1 MAKKKKDPLAA
12 AARQVVKD
20 TTNKAVK
27 QTAKPN
33 VKKQQPKQ
41 SSRQNA
47 RQSAKDVSNI
57 ARNTMRN
64 AGESTKKATVSTAK
78 ALPKKKAKP
87 FKASDISG
95 NTGRGVTKQA
105 RKQTRSAYTGASQRK
120 AQAKQKEKDIKA
132 GKYNVP
138 NRLSQ
143 ADEMMLSQEGKN
155 QVNYYKD
162 QWEKAKA
169 RGDKAGM
176 QKAHEE
182 AEKVRLTNPA
192 TVKTTTY
199 EGPTQSQVT
208 MAALQQYAQAMQAG
222 DEEGMRQAKNLA
234 AYAMLNLPKDKRDQS
249 YMTGA
254 YSGGTWGDRYLEA
267 SESDI
272 LKNQGKNILKSE
284 GAAFASAVPEAA
296 GGYIETVMNAPDM
309 NGGSSQLVVKD
320 ENVDKRKASQF
331 DLRGQSRYT
340 EEDARAKAD
349 HYQAQAEYLKQ
360 IAYATTPLPGVVGKF
375 AVDATAAA
383 GGMGIDLAANTII
396 PGSGLISMGA
406 RTWGSSVQQAKDYQK
421 VNGTDKDPYADA
433 KAYLYGTAIAGTEV
447 LSEKMFGGPWSKIYG
462 RGFAD
467 AAVKGATKPTIGKT
481 ILKGMLEEG
490 SEELAADLVQWK
502 MPAIYGGDV
511 ETLPEMLKGAAYDFT
526 LGAALGGLGGAVTAP
541 GQVRQQKLDNL
552 KKRAKATGL
561 SDEDVDRVFK
571 GMTVGELELLTD
583 ATDGTLSDW
592 IAGKQSGEGGNNA
605 LDHAAKESYGT
616 GLSEKPVQLRLKAKQ
631 DRLDAIGMRMKKLGL
646 ENSDITPVTTGF
658 AKKKYD
664 NELIRVTEMDDSEF
678 MDWLS
683 TQGINSSQIENQ
695 SLTGASGEQSSEQTF
710 EAEAPREEISRGK
723 AWNALR
729 SRLRESGVRDAQMLR
744 TIRDRMSAEE
754 MEEAANLRKNDFLE
768 WRDRVTSPDYQ
779 PAPREEAPEPT
790 ENITA
795 EELNAE
801 EEDELSTIS
810 SAQINKL
817 GDKLREF
824 GVDSRA
830 VARAISNDSVL
841 EDLVNMDADE
851 LRTWAEEQKAPAK
864 PSNEEVSEMLREQEE
879 MLAERRERE
888 PKANAEPLTGDAAL
902 VNAMADYLGDA
913 GRSTMISHYD
923 PKNIKDA
930 SRYVLETRLAYNAGF
945 TGNQISRT
953 MNRVI
958 SPETANRMY
967 EAGVMDKQAVH
978 EQRRR
983 KQARAKFYNSNEAGL
998 GRDANGHYL
1007 DEYVENLARQSKEN
1021 AMILDEIDRTSKA
1034 FGAKVLFPD
1043 AIAVRNKEG
1052 KATETAGGGYTQANI
1067 MLDKDLGKALEYT
1080 YGHELTHRMAEI
1092 DPKAYELFKKYV
1104 MSRPDSEKMY
1114 TELQYEYN
1122 RREIEADH
1130 DLLVEETCAE
1140 FSGAM
1145 ISQADMLR
1153 DFARMADQNVV
1164 QRFFQALR
1172 DMARKLTG
1180 REKAYVE
1187 RAVKVL
1193 DDAYRERYG
1202 VSMSRE
1208 MKEKTTADVKAVGE
1222 MYESS
1227 MKQARKMSKNAPAS
1241 SVIEGDV
1248 FLDNENNIQYS
1259 VRAATHDIEEGEMLE
1274 DLVNAG
1280 IMTRKEAER
1289 VIQDVKDVIE
1299 YMLPFADIVDWGEEY
1314 TMESRPFSPI
1324 KPNSDPLYVLS
1335 IDFSTNCRKRLVAG
1349 AVIER
1354 LQVEAQRALS
1364 AEDQIKIRD
1373 LLAKYR
1379 EMETGFQ
1386 IACAFC
1392 YVESAR
1398 LKTPEYVNEF
1408 LDNKEAVFRNYF
1420 AQKSKSFKAGYDKM
1434 VGDYKESK
1442 GKSRT
1447 SPDKELPQK
1456 QRDELTEM
1464 KKAYRQNYKL
1474 TPHEQQL
1481 LNKAINMPAEAFLT
1495 EKGLTNLVV
1504 KEPEIYDVFINKV
1517 RSASHAK
1524 PLESYVPMYYGDIAK
1539 NVSRGMISKFNDE
1552 NGFRTQSWSDWQVQN
1567 MLDEMVAVIELSI
1580 LGGKMLKYTKFP
1592 EVARIFGGTGIMFNM
1607 SGVVMATKPIYDE
1620 DGEYSI
1626 ENFDVDEGVNILEA
1640 LEVRDMYPDTV
1651 GIQCIGNTI
1660 EQTKA
1665 LLRTDWVDYVIPY
1678 HKSGMSEERRKAIGI
1693 DGWHDHEDTQQAKPI
1708 DAKAKPGPKDDA
1720 KNWHKE
1726 PKFSEI
1732 MAWNGKDGLDCMRKT
1747 QKKYLKMCKERGLTP
1762 AFPEYVDEPNYW
1774 KLLIE
1779 RKMINHK
1786 TGKIIRQQPVRP
1798 IFNKKEA
1805 FKAIDREVREY
1816 DPTRVE
1822 RAYRYVKDHLDE
1834 VGVDVTPKMKEQAA
1848 VQGNTLL
1855 ANFVNEPP
1863 VLYSI
1868 KRTKRQEKRD
1878 NGEKLTESQFYGL
1891 YSAHII
1897 AGGRQA
1903 DDPVTE
1909 RTVEG
1914 IKTDG
1919 FKGDGGPF
1927 GANVLPAS
1935 SSSTVRG
1942 YTVEELKAQ
1951 GKGES
1956 TIKDLKENPG
1966 AYGATWIGDRLYYN
1980 LNDTM
1985 RRYGARKGQA
1995 VLLVP
2000 ESDVDKNDK
2009 IRTGFKP
2016 FDYEIVTV
2024 ERDFQPYYELY
2035 SKAYDKYQE
2044 QNVKYSLR
2052 GSREFNDTVVLE
2064 ESTVDKY
2071 LQDYAAPSSPNYAQA
2086 YIVHMSPRQ
2095 FLDLT
2100 TSITGRAAVER
2111 EATDLDLDQLANA
2124 TRFQPFQLR
2133 INHET
2138 GEVYGHEGRHR
2149 MEALRRNNVYAV
2161 PVLLFDSSNKS
2172 SKEFMDSLTLTG
2184 QDFGSTRSLAMTTVH
2199 GVLPLSYANRDEII
2213 KRFATQPTDERI
2225 AENYGKET
2233 VRYSLR
2239 ARDSEYLQAVRDGDM
2254 ETAQRLVDEAAK
2266 EAGYTIKAYH
2276 GTANGGKFT
2285 IFDPKKLNNS
2295 KMSSHIGQGFYFTNS
2310 REGAKEYTKNMDAYG
2325 KVTKGSNP
2333 YLFEGYIRLQ
2343 NPIKITNN
2351 SHVLTLKQIRNIV
2364 SDGNKK
2370 WFFES
2375 GMAHVLQNKDIG
2387 GESYTKDDIK
2397 AMDTEKRIDLYSRY
2411 LYRFGDMAAL
2421 SNMVDA
2427 YTFDSQDALLLSIQY
2442 HTGYDGIHWEQKE
2455 GLDQFVVFDSSQ
2467 FKDSSPVTYDDEGNI
2482 IPLSKRFN
2490 PDNPDIRW
2498 ALRGGR
2504 TVEELAA
2511 AYGIIPPGEK
2521 RAREVRV
2528 PQQTEDDNRVSRA
2541 IRTIMEAQTTPEQ
2554 LLPRIEEMIAN
2565 GEFSY
2570 SPITNKESV
2579 AKARATINELGYDEA
2594 WRKWSND
2601 IDDRKASSDV
2611 VTLGWILY
2619 DDALKD
2625 GNTDKALE
2633 ICAKMARFGSQ
2644 LGQAVQALSI
2654 LKRLPTEL
2662 QMRMIPQPRPKHVQD
2677 KIDEYEEEEDDDEFD
2692 PLAPDEY
2699 DEDTGLPKPKK
2710 PRKPREKKKPTQ
2722 EEVDQMEEDTAK
2734 YQIEHS
2740 KITLKDKWD
2749 AWRYLAMLANF
2760 RTHIRNIV
2768 GNLGFAPIIIT
2779 KNLTATVSEIALYNT
2794 FGKSRGM
2801 QRTKGFYGL
2810 SQFHYAWNDF
2820 TEMRPI
2826 IMGEAKW
2833 EGQESKPDKIVFRGI
2848 LAPIEKLRNFNG
2860 SVLDKEDALFS
2871 RPQYAN
2877 ALAQFMAA
2885 NGITVE
2891 MMETGV
2897 GRIEKGPHKDEEFN
2911 GGIMQEARAYAVK
2924 EAQKATYRDL
2934 NNISKLFMQL
2944 GKVKDPKNRAER
2956 FTNILVEGIFPF
2968 RKTPA
2973 NILCRSVEYSPA
2985 GFVNGI
2991 WKLTWGVWNTCR
3003 IQEKVSRGEKLKDWE
3018 MEFKPVT
3025 VAEALD
3031 RLCSGLSGTGIF
3043 ILGMYLAKMG
3053 LLVAKSDD
3061 GDDNQYYFDKL
3072 LGHQQWALEIFDYSV
3087 TIDWLAPE
3095 VVPLFMGAQYF
3106 TSMSSGNPIRN
3117 VSNMLDSATMIL
3129 DPVMELS
3136 CLSGIQETLNNTAKF
3151 AEGDLNTMTSL
3162 IASMGLSYL
3171 TQGVPTLFGQLER
3184 VSQADRMQTF
3194 ATENPDAMFSEDWQY
3209 QIGKI
3214 SAKIPGRD
3222 YQQVP
3227 YIDSWGNTE
3236 TETSMF
3242 KRIVAN
3248 MFNPAYIKKID
3259 TREVNKELQRLYDVT
3274 GDGYVFPKPVWK
3286 SYNFK
3291 DENGVAQTYY
3301 LTEEEWVA
3309 TSRAKGRE
3317 SFDLVQKFMN
3327 SKAYKEMSDPDRADM
3342 ISDLYSYAD
3351 YKASKAYIH
3360 NYRKELSSATKWIE
3374 KYETFSNAIGG
3385 YDVLDY
3391 KLLDRKVHDVTGV
3404 KLNAS
3409 DSSKPYTTA
3418 CAKLIAVYDSG
3429 AKIPSD
3435 PAKRDAMMEALD
3447 ISPKVR
3453 SWTRDA
3459 AKEFN
3464 DKEWRKL
3471 GVEPPA

>member
-1 MAKKKKDPLAA
+1 MAKPKTNTDNKKNKKLQQAVGTAVQKAGATAA
-12 AARQVVKD
+12 
-20 TTNKAVK
+20 NKVSQQTQKK
-27 QTAKPN
+27 QT
-33 VKKQQPKQ
+33 VKKQSPKQ
-41 SSRQNA
+41 SPKQNA
-47 RQSAKDVSNI
+47 KVVAGV
-57 ARNTMRN
+57 ARNAVRN
-64 AGESTKKATVSTAK
+64 AGTSTKKATTETVKT
-78 ALPKKKAKP
+78 LPKKQAKP
-87 FKASDISG
+87 FKASDLSG

-105 RKQTRSAYTGASQRK
+105 RKQTKSTYTSAIQRK
-120 AQAKQKEKDIKA
+120 AEAKQKEKDIKA

-138 NRLSQ
+138 NRLGQ

-155 QVNYYKD
+155 AVNYYKD

-182 AEKVRLTNPA
+182 AEKIRLTNPA

-222 DEEGMRQAKNLA
+222 DEEGMRNAKNLA
-234 AYAMLNLPKDKRDQS
+234 AYAMLNVPKDNREQR

-254 YSGGTWGDRYLEA
+254 YSGGTWGDRALEA

-272 LKNQGKNILKSE
+272 LKNQKKNLLKSE
-284 GAAFASAVPEAA
+284 GAALASAVPEAA
-296 GGYIETVMNAPDM
+296 GGYIETVMNAPDIR
-309 NGGSSQLVVKD
+309 GGSSQLVVKD
-320 ENVDKRKASQF
+320 PNVDKRTANQF

-360 IAYATTPLPGVVGKF
+360 IAYSTTPLPGVAGRF

-383 GGMGIDLAANTII
+383 GGMGIDLAANTIV
-396 PGSGLISMGA
+396 PGAGLVSMGA
-406 RTWGSSVQQAKDYQK
+406 RTFGSSVQQAKDYQK
-421 VNGTDKDPYADA
+421 VNGTDNDPYADA
-433 KAYLYGTAIAGTEV
+433 KAYLYGAAIAGTEIA
-447 LSEKMFGGPWSKIYG
+447 SEKMFGGPFQKIYG

-481 ILKGMLEEG
+481 ILKGLLEEG
-490 SEELAADLVQWK
+490 SEEVAADIAQWQA
-502 MPAIYGGDV
+502 PRIYGGET

-541 GQVRQQKLDNL
+541 GQVRAEKVQNL
-552 KKRAKATGL
+552 RKRMEAAGYAKDDIDTAFQ
-561 SDEDVDRVFK
+561 R
-571 GMTVGELELLTD
+571 MTVGDMEELTD
-583 ATDGTLSDW
+583 SPDSTLEAWVD
-592 IAGKQSGEGGNNA
+592 
-605 LDHAAKESYGT
+605 T
-616 GLSEKPVQLRLKAKQ
+616 V
-631 DRLDAIGMRMKKLGL
+631 IGRTNK
-646 ENSDITPVTTGF
+646 
-658 AKKKYD
+658 
-664 NELIRVTEMDDSEF
+664 
-678 MDWLS
+678 
-683 TQGINSSQIENQ
+683 SSQIELQ
-695 SLTGASGEQSSEQTF
+695 SLTEASGEQSSEQTF
-710 EAEAPREEISRGK
+710 EGRQEEPAPKAEVSRGK
-723 AWNALR
+723 AWDALR

-744 TIRDRMSAEE
+744 TIRDRMSVEE
-754 MEEAANLRKNDFLE
+754 MQEAANLRKNDFLE

-779 PAPREEAPEPT
+779 PAPMEEAPEPT

-795 EELNAE
+795 EEELAEGEIAE
-801 EEDELSTIS
+801 EEEAGTDSDMVKAIAE
-810 SAQINKL
+810 KL
-817 GDKLREF
+817 MAAGVAGPEMTKAIAPFLRENNATEAER
-824 GVDSRA
+824 VLSMSEDEVKA
-830 VARAISNDSVL
+830 WARG
-841 EDLVNMDADE
+841 E
-851 LRTWAEEQKAPAK
+851 APAK

-888 PKANAEPLTGDAAL
+888 PKASAAPVTGDAAL

-913 GRSTMISHYD
+913 GRSTMIGRYD

-1007 DEYVENLARQSKEN
+1007 DEYVENLARQSAEN
-1021 AMILDEIDRTSKA
+1021 ARILDEIDRTSKA
-1034 FGAKVLFPD
+1034 FGTKVLFPD
-1043 AIAVRNKEG
+1043 AIEVRNKQG

-1092 DPKAYELFKKYV
+1092 DPNAYEGFKKYV

-1122 RREIEADH
+1122 QREIEADH

-1145 ISQADMLR
+1145 ISQADMLK
-1153 DFARMADQNVV
+1153 DFAKMADQNIV

-1180 REKAYVE
+1180 RDKAYVE

-1202 VSMSRE
+1202 VSMNKE
-1208 MKEKTTADVKAVGE
+1208 MREKTRADVKAVGE

-1227 MKQARKMSKNAPAS
+1227 LKQARKMSKNAPIS
-1241 SVIEGDV
+1241 SVIEGNV
-1248 FLDNENNIQYS
+1248 FVDNENNIQYS

-1280 IMTRKEAER
+1280 IMTRKEAEQ

-1314 TMESRPFSPI
+1314 TRESRPFSPI

-1335 IDFSTNCRKRLVAG
+1335 IDFSTNCRKRLIAG
-1349 AVIER
+1349 TVIER

-1474 TPHEQQL
+1474 TPHEQEL
-1481 LNKAINMPAEAFLT
+1481 LDKAMNMPAEAFLT

-1524 PLESYVPMYYGDIAK
+1524 PLESYVPLYYGDIAK
-1539 NVSRGMISKFNDE
+1539 NVSKGMISKFNDE

-1693 DGWHDHEDTQQAKPI
+1693 DGWNDHEDTQQAKPI

-1732 MAWNGKDGLDCMRKT
+1732 MVWNGKDGLDCMRKT

-1822 RAYRYVKDHLDE
+1822 RAYRYVKDHLEE

-1868 KRTKRQEKRD
+1868 K
-1878 NGEKLTESQFYGL
+1878 
-1891 YSAHII
+1891 
-1897 AGGRQA
+1897 
-1903 DDPVTE
+1903 
-1909 RTVEG
+1909 
-1914 IKTDG
+1914 
-1919 FKGDGGPF
+1919 
-1927 GANVLPAS
+1927 
-1935 SSSTVRG
+1935 
-1942 YTVEELKAQ
+1942 
-1951 GKGES
+1951 
-1956 TIKDLKENPG
+1956 
-1966 AYGATWIGDRLYYN
+1966 
-1980 LNDTM
+1980 
-1985 RRYGARKGQA
+1985 
-1995 VLLVP
+1995 
-2000 ESDVDKNDK
+2000 
-2009 IRTGFKP
+2009 
-2016 FDYEIVTV
+2016 
-2024 ERDFQPYYELY
+2024 
-2035 SKAYDKYQE
+2035 
-2044 QNVKYSLR
+2044 
-2052 GSREFNDTVVLE
+2052 
-2064 ESTVDKY
+2064 
-2071 LQDYAAPSSPNYAQA
+2071 
-2086 YIVHMSPRQ
+2086 
-2095 FLDLT
+2095 
-2100 TSITGRAAVER
+2100 
-2111 EATDLDLDQLANA
+2111 
-2124 TRFQPFQLR
+2124 
-2133 INHET
+2133 
-2138 GEVYGHEGRHR
+2138 
-2149 MEALRRNNVYAV
+2149 
-2161 PVLLFDSSNKS
+2161 
-2172 SKEFMDSLTLTG
+2172 
-2184 QDFGSTRSLAMTTVH
+2184 
-2199 GVLPLSYANRDEII
+2199 
-2213 KRFATQPTDERI
+2213 
-2225 AENYGKET
+2225 
-2233 VRYSLR
+2233 
-2239 ARDSEYLQAVRDGDM
+2239 ARDSAYLQAVRDGDM
-2254 ETAQRLVDEAAK
+2254 ETAQRMVDEAAK
-2266 EAGYTIKAYH
+2266 EAGFDSPKLYH
-2276 GTANGGKFT
+2276 GTYAFGFT
-2285 IFDPKKLNNS
+2285 GVDTKKS
-2295 KMSSHIGQGFYFTNS
+2295 IDGISFFATNS
-2310 REGAKEYTKNMDAYG
+2310 TKTAGTYSGTDVVRRIDTASDGGSTLGIYQLYANTDGMIELDAKGADSNHIELGEHAGEYNDYSNG
-2325 KVTKGSNP
+2325 KSYSMYATA
-2333 YLFEGYIRLQ
+2333 
-2343 NPIKITNN
+2343 
-2351 SHVLTLKQIRNIV
+2351 KQIAKFAKKRGYSGVIIRNVIDTATPETRNEGSV
-2364 SDGNKK
+2364 SD
-2370 WFFES
+2370 
-2375 GMAHVLQNKDIG
+2375 V
-2387 GESYTKDDIK
+2387 Y
-2397 AMDTEKRIDLYSRY
+2397 
-2411 LYRFGDMAAL
+2411 
-2421 SNMVDA
+2421 
-2427 YTFDSQDALLLSIQY
+2427 
-2442 HTGYDGIHWEQKE
+2442 
-2455 GLDQFVVFDSSQ
+2455 VFLKPRNQVKSAD
-2467 FKDSSPVTYDDEGNI
+2467 PITYDDEGNI
-2482 IPLSKRFN
+2482 IPLSERFDPN
-2490 PDNPDIRW
+2490 KPDIRW

-2511 AYGIIPPGEK
+2511 AYGIIPPGER

-2528 PQQTEDDNRVSRA
+2528 PQRTEDDNRVSRA

-2579 AKARATINELGYDEA
+2579 AKARATINDLGYDEA

-2625 GNTDKALE
+2625 GNVDKALE

-2644 LGQAVQALSI
+2644 LGQAVQAMSI

-2662 QMRMIPQPRPKHVQD
+2662 QMRMIPHPRPKHVQD
-2677 KIDEYEEEEDDDEFD
+2677 KIDEYENDEEDWEEEDDVF
-2692 PLAPDEY
+2692 APDEY
-2699 DEDTGLPKPKK
+2699 DEETGLPKPKPKK

-2734 YQIEHS
+2734 YQVEHS

-2749 AWRYLAMLANF
+2749 AWRYLAMLFNL
-2760 RTHIRNIV
+2760 RTHDRNIV
-2768 GNLGFAPIIIT
+2768 GNLGFAPIVMS
-2779 KNLTATVSEIALYNT
+2779 KNLTATVAEIALYNT
-2794 FGKSRGM
+2794 FGKNRGM
-2801 QRTKGFYGL
+2801 QRTKSFYGINA
-2810 SQFHYAWNDF
+2810 FHYAWNDYI
-2820 TEMRPI
+2820 EMRPI
-2826 IMGEAKW
+2826 IMGEMKW
-2833 EGQESKPDKIVFRGI
+2833 EGQEQDKEHFKEDTVFRGI
-2848 LAPIEKLRNFNG
+2848 LAPIEKARKLN
-2860 SVLDKEDALFS
+2860 SALLDMEDSWFS

-2897 GRIEKGPHKDEEFN
+2897 GRIEKGPHKGEQFN
-2911 GGIMQEARAYAVK
+2911 GGIMSEARRYAVL

-2934 NNISKLFMQL
+2934 NNISKLFMRL
-2944 GKVKDPKNRAER
+2944 GKVRDPENRAER

-2985 GFVNGI
+2985 GFANGM

-3003 IQEKVSRGEKLKDWE
+3003 IQNKVEQGKPLKDWE
-3018 MEFKPVT
+3018 MKFKPVT

-3053 LLVAKSDD
+3053 LLVAKGDD

-3194 ATENPDAMFSEDWQY
+3194 ATEDPDAMFSEDWQY

-3214 SAKIPGRD
+3214 SAKIPGKD
-3222 YQQVP
+3222 FQQVP

-3236 TETSMF
+3236 TETNLF

-3248 MFNPAYIKKID
+3248 MLNPAYIKKID

-3291 DENGVAQTYY
+3291 DENGVAHTYY
-3301 LTEEEWVA
+3301 LTEDEWVA

-3327 SKAYKEMSDPDRADM
+3327 SKAYKDMSDPDRADM

-3374 KYETFSNAIGG
+3374 KYEAFSDAVGG
-3385 YDVLDY
+3385 YDVISY
-3391 KLLDRKVHDVTGV
+3391 KILDRKVDNVTGV
-3404 KLNAS
+3404 KKNPT
-3409 DSSKPYTTA
+3409 DRSKAYTTA
-3418 CAKLIAVYDSG
+3418 CAKLIALYDSG
-3429 AKIPSD
+3429 ADIPTD
-3435 PAKRDAMMEALD
+3435 PEKRDALMEALD

-3453 SWTRDA
+3453 NWNRDA
-3459 AKEFN
+3459 AKAFN
-3464 DKEWRKL
+3464 DNEWRKL

>member
-20 TTNKAVK
+20 TANKAVK

-41 SSRQNA
+41 SSRQSV
-47 RQSAKDVSNI
+47 RQNAKDVSNL

-87 FKASDISG
+87 FKASDLSG

-105 RKQTRSAYTGASQRK
+105 RKQTQNAYAGASQRK

-132 GKYNVP
+132 GKFNVP
-138 NRLSQ
+138 NRLGQ
-143 ADEMMLSQEGKN
+143 ADEMMLSKEGKN
-155 QVNYYKD
+155 QVNYWKD

-234 AYAMLNLPKDKRDQS
+234 AYAMLNVPKDNREQS

-267 SESDI
+267 SESDV
-272 LKNQGKNILKSE
+272 LKNQGKNLLKSE

-320 ENVDKRKASQF
+320 QNVDKRKASQF

-383 GGMGIDLAANTII
+383 GGMGIDLAANTIV
-396 PGSGLISMGA
+396 PGAGLISMGA

-592 IAGKQSGEGGNNA
+592 IAGRQSGEGGNNA
-605 LDHAAKESYGT
+605 LDQAAKESYGT

-631 DRLDAIGMRMKKLGL
+631 DRLDALGMRMKKLGL

-695 SLTGASGEQSSEQTF
+695 SLTEASEAPGEQSSEQTF
-710 EAEAPREEISRGK
+710 EGRQETPAPKAEISRGK
-723 AWNALR
+723 AWDALR

-744 TIRDRMSAEE
+744 TIRDRMSVEE

-768 WRDRVTSPDYQ
+768 WKDRVTSPDYQ

-795 EELNAE
+795 EELNEE

-810 SAQINKL
+810 PAQINKL
-817 GDKLREF
+817 GDKLREL

-830 VARAISNDSVL
+830 VARAISDDAVL
-841 EDLVNMDADE
+841 EQLVNMDAEE

-888 PKANAEPLTGDAAL
+888 SKANAAPVTGDAAL

-913 GRSTMISHYD
+913 GRSTMIGHYD

-967 EAGVMDKQAVH
+967 EAGVMDKQAVN

-983 KQARAKFYNSNEAGL
+983 KQARAKFYSGNEAGL

-1052 KATETAGGGYTQANI
+1052 KATETADGGYTQANI

-1092 DPKAYELFKKYV
+1092 DPNAYEGFKKYV

-1153 DFARMADQNVV
+1153 DFAKMADQNVV

-1227 MKQARKMSKNAPAS
+1227 LKQARKMASRPAS
-1241 SVIEGDV
+1241 FNSMQEDTDTKYSIKSIFNSAGLDVEQVDGKIVATDRNGKPITKVNTKMVRESGIGALILYARDETKVI
-1248 FLDNENNIQYS
+1248 S
-1259 VRAATHDIEEGEMLE
+1259 A
-1274 DLVNAG
+1274 
-1280 IMTRKEAER
+1280 KEAEKQLKGAKDLLNMMLKA
-1289 VIQDVKDVIE
+1289 QDGDLVWRFAGSAMFSAVK
-1299 YMLPFADIVDWGEEY
+1299 
-1314 TMESRPFSPI
+1314 S
-1324 KPNSDPLYVLS
+1324 NSDGQYGTT
-1335 IDFSTNCRKRLVAG
+1335 IDFSTVCRKTQEMMTAMSDAMVRLG
-1349 AVIER
+1349 RGLTKDEVIELQSDILTVEGTVPCPVCYVFSRWAGVGGILDNMAKFQKKYGHEYDDPAKLQKAIDDLEKATKTKASLREMLREHDSVYMDLEQRVEEMQADNKAKKKEVKNLNKNKPDGYGSRVRELELAIRMNDGMITQAKEDIKKLEAEGAPELAWLKKVRSDPNYWNKEGGGYVDEKVLFNLDDAATFAEKYPIAWKYRTTRGPSAGKAILPYSDMR
-1354 LQVEAQRALS
+1354 LGDLILGAGKNSAQGKDTFKTVENG
-1364 AEDQIKIRD
+1364 EFNDDQIKAIDRARQRTRAQNLIGGQRFQSTSD
-1373 LLAKYR
+1373 FRYDYGLDYLQVFWEAQALGTNMQTYTKIVEFAELAAAVGGDVNLSVMPLNNGLDKKGNLLYSSV
-1379 EMETGFQ
+1379 TGMD
-1386 IACAFC
+1386 I
-1392 YVESAR
+1392 
-1398 LKTPEYVNEF
+1398 
-1408 LDNKEAVFRNYF
+1408 EA
-1420 AQKSKSFKAGYDKM
+1420 AQKANEMYDNVQLIL
-1434 VGDYKESK
+1434 VG
-1442 GKSRT
+1442 
-1447 SPDKELPQK
+1447 
-1456 QRDELTEM
+1456 
-1464 KKAYRQNYKL
+1464 
-1474 TPHEQQL
+1474 
-1481 LNKAINMPAEAFLT
+1481 I
-1495 EKGLTNLVV
+1495 
-1504 KEPEIYDVFINKV
+1504 
-1517 RSASHAK
+1517 
-1524 PLESYVPMYYGDIAK
+1524 
-1539 NVSRGMISKFNDE
+1539 NDE
-1552 NGFRTQSWSDWQVQN
+1552 HILTALDDEPDQNGKYH
-1567 MLDEMVAVIELSI
+1567 
-1580 LGGKMLKYTKFP
+1580 GGQH
-1592 EVARIFGGTGIMFNM
+1592 
-1607 SGVVMATKPIYDE
+1607 
-1620 DGEYSI
+1620 
-1626 ENFDVDEGVNILEA
+1626 
-1640 LEVRDMYPDTV
+1640 V
-1651 GIQCIGNTI
+1651 GF
-1660 EQTKA
+1660 
-1665 LLRTDWVDYVIPY
+1665 VIPY
-1678 HKSGMSEERRKAIGI
+1678 HASGASINKFIRGLVENLRETFNEDYYKDYSPVQEDSKKKIPGASEEVVKVWMEAMRENPRNPQFKGRKPNAKQRKALEQRLRHEIRAALLKHKIGGSSVAADKFVNDNLEFFRGTSKDI
-1693 DGWHDHEDTQQAKPI
+1693 SSMSFEELRDIEQKALSGDADAIAEYESWSNGFLWDIYQKMWVDESATDTYGVTLNTAQAGSVMPHEYW
-1708 DAKAKPGPKDDA
+1708 
-1720 KNWHKE
+1720 NKE
-1726 PKFSEI
+1726 VDREHAYI
-1732 MAWNGKDGLDCMRKT
+1732 NGFLFRSYC
-1747 QKKYLKMCKERGLTP
+1747 YNLGLTP
-1762 AFPEYVDEPNYW
+1762 RFTGVNSAGRNVGYGDFSISKGYWKTLIDRPMYDNQGRYRDQQKINVTEITGEMLTPEYGEKKWGDYKVQEPDD
-1774 KLLIE
+1774 KRARRAADRFVE
-1779 RKMINHK
+1779 RKQNGASGETM
-1786 TGKIIRQQPVRP
+1786 
-1798 IFNKKEA
+1798 
-1805 FKAIDREVREY
+1805 
-1816 DPTRVE
+1816 
-1822 RAYRYVKDHLDE
+1822 
-1834 VGVDVTPKMKEQAA
+1834 M
-1848 VQGNTLL
+1848 
-1855 ANFVNEPP
+1855 
-1863 VLYSI
+1863 YSI
-1868 KRTKRQEKRD
+1868 
-1878 NGEKLTESQFYGL
+1878 
-1891 YSAHII
+1891 
-1897 AGGRQA
+1897 
-1903 DDPVTE
+1903 
-1909 RTVEG
+1909 
-1914 IKTDG
+1914 
-1919 FKGDGGPF
+1919 
-1927 GANVLPAS
+1927 
-1935 SSSTVRG
+1935 
-1942 YTVEELKAQ
+1942 
-1951 GKGES
+1951 
-1956 TIKDLKENPG
+1956 
-1966 AYGATWIGDRLYYN
+1966 
-1980 LNDTM
+1980 
-1985 RRYGARKGQA
+1985 
-1995 VLLVP
+1995 
-2000 ESDVDKNDK
+2000 
-2009 IRTGFKP
+2009 
-2016 FDYEIVTV
+2016 
-2024 ERDFQPYYELY
+2024 
-2035 SKAYDKYQE
+2035 
-2044 QNVKYSLR
+2044 
-2052 GSREFNDTVVLE
+2052 
-2064 ESTVDKY
+2064 
-2071 LQDYAAPSSPNYAQA
+2071 
-2086 YIVHMSPRQ
+2086 
-2095 FLDLT
+2095 
-2100 TSITGRAAVER
+2100 
-2111 EATDLDLDQLANA
+2111 
-2124 TRFQPFQLR
+2124 
-2133 INHET
+2133 
-2138 GEVYGHEGRHR
+2138 
-2149 MEALRRNNVYAV
+2149 
-2161 PVLLFDSSNKS
+2161 
-2172 SKEFMDSLTLTG
+2172 
-2184 QDFGSTRSLAMTTVH
+2184 RS
-2199 GVLPLSYANRDEII
+2199 
-2213 KRFATQPTDERI
+2213 
-2225 AENYGKET
+2225 
-2233 VRYSLR
+2233 
-2239 ARDSEYLQAVRDGDM
+2239 RDSEYLQAVRDGDV
-2254 ETAQRLVDEAAK
+2254 EKAQRMVDEAAK
-2266 EAGYTIKAYH
+2266 EAGYPTRLYH
-2276 GTANGGKFT
+2276 GTNRFGWTEPDTKYSDDGISFFASTSEETAGSYTGEKNIRRVSSSNRKRRKAGGYMYKDLR
-2285 IFDPKKLNNS
+2285 FDSEEDLEEFKKAFPTYTPQMEIDELEDEIDSYDSDEYDRIDNLR
-2295 KMSSHIGQGFYFTNS
+2295 
-2310 REGAKEYTKNMDAYG
+2310 REFLDAMDAYR
-2325 KVTKGSNP
+2325 KYDWSHSRPTTFRELRDNP
-2333 YLFEGYIRLQ
+2333 DKYGIFDVERAILSWDPNMGLFDFFEDPYGTPVEDLVSDMFYGFEEYASEEDNDFTFEQILDMTFPGRVPEGESFQEKAQGVYDLFA
-2343 NPIKITNN
+2343 NTNN
-2351 SHVLTLKQIRNIV
+2351 MEEIDGHGAYWNGIMYRGRQMSTRGISKIVESEGKYDGVIIRNIYDTAGSKALPA
-2364 SDGNKK
+2364 SDIYIFHKP
-2370 WFFES
+2370 
-2375 GMAHVLQNKDIG
+2375 ARQ
-2387 GESYTKDDIK
+2387 IK
-2397 AMDTEKRIDLYSRY
+2397 SADPI
-2411 LYRFGDMAAL
+2411 
-2421 SNMVDA
+2421 
-2427 YTFDSQDALLLSIQY
+2427 
-2442 HTGYDGIHWEQKE
+2442 
-2455 GLDQFVVFDSSQ
+2455 
-2467 FKDSSPVTYDDEGNI
+2467 TYDDSGNI
-2482 IPLSKRFN
+2482 IPLSERFN
-2490 PDNPDIRW
+2490 PDIPDIRW

-3453 SWTRDA
+3453 NWTRDA

>member
-27 QTAKPN
+27 QTARPN

-41 SSRQNA
+41 SSRQNV
-47 RQSAKDVSNI
+47 RQSVKDVSNI

-87 FKASDISG
+87 FKASDLSG

-105 RKQTRSAYTGASQRK
+105 RKQTKSAYTGASQRK

-132 GKYNVP
+132 GKFNVP
-138 NRLSQ
+138 NRLGQ

-155 QVNYYKD
+155 QVNYWKD

-199 EGPTQSQVT
+199 EGPTQSDAT
-208 MAALQQYAQAMQAG
+208 MVALQQYAQAMQAG
-222 DEEGMRQAKNLA
+222 DVEGMQQAKNLA
-234 AYAMLNLPKDKRDQS
+234 AYAMLNLPKDKRDQN

-254 YSGGTWGDRYLEA
+254 YSGGTWGDRALEA

-272 LKNQGKNILKSE
+272 LKNQGKNLLKSE

-320 ENVDKRKASQF
+320 QNVDKRTASQF

-360 IAYATTPLPGVVGKF
+360 IARATTPLPGAAGEW
-375 AVDATAAA
+375 AVNLTAAA
-383 GGMGIDLAANTII
+383 GGMGIDLAANTIV
-396 PGSGLISMGA
+396 PGSGLINMGA
-406 RTWGSSVQQAKDYQK
+406 RTWGSSVQQAKDFQK

-433 KAYLYGTAIAGTEV
+433 KAYLYGTYIAATEIA
-447 LSEKMFGGPWSKIYG
+447 SEKMFGGPWSKIYG
-462 RGFAD
+462 KGLLD
-467 AAVKGATKPTIGKT
+467 TVVKGAAKPTIGKT
-481 ILKGMLEEG
+481 ILKGMMEEG
-490 SEELAADLVQWK
+490 TEEVGADIAQWK
-502 MPAIYGGDV
+502 APRIYGGET

-552 KKRAKATGL
+552 KDRAKATGL
-561 SDEDVDRVFK
+561 SDEEVDSVFK
-571 GMTVGELELLTD
+571 NLTVGELELLTD

-605 LDHAAKESYGT
+605 LDQAAKETYGT

-631 DRLDAIGMRMKKLGL
+631 DRLDALGMRMKKLGL

-683 TQGINSSQIENQ
+683 TQGVNSSQIENQ

-710 EAEAPREEISRGK
+710 EGRQGAVAEGK
-723 AWNALR
+723 TWKALR
-729 SRLRESGVRDAQMLR
+729 KRLRESGVNDERMLR
-744 TIRDRMSAEE
+744 LIRSRMSAEE

-779 PAPREEAPEPT
+779 PEQREEEEPT

-795 EELNAE
+795 EELNEE

-810 SAQINKL
+810 PAQINKL
-817 GDKLREF
+817 GDKLREL

-830 VARAISNDSVL
+830 VARAISDDAVL
-841 EDLVNMDADE
+841 EELVNMDAEE
-851 LRTWAEEQKAPAK
+851 LRNWAEEQKAPAK

-983 KQARAKFYNSNEAGL
+983 KQARAKFYNSSEAGL

-1007 DEYVENLARQSKEN
+1007 DEYVENLARQSAEN
-1021 AMILDEIDRTSKA
+1021 ARLLEMIDRVGKA
-1034 FGAKVLFPD
+1034 FGTKVLFPD
-1043 AIAVRNKEG
+1043 AIEVRNKEG

-1202 VSMSRE
+1202 VSMSAEMRRE
-1208 MKEKTTADVKAVGE
+1208 RTADVKAVGE

-1227 MKQARKMSKNAPAS
+1227 LKQARKMASRPAS
-1241 SVIEGDV
+1241 SAKITKESDTRFSIKNPVEASGNLVALHNLTEDKLLKSIENGGFPMPSIAVTKADVEHSNFGDITLLMGRETV
-1248 FLDNENNIQYS
+1248 DPEADKRNRVYSADVWSPTFPQYEYEPDEKVEKRLRDKFYELSNKHGRDVAEPLYAYGVTLEDTLNRVGGYEGIISREKDNTNMKKTFLADKGRPIPDDVYKTKTNRIPEERINEANAFVENFGESNIEDAMSTRGSIPNLRKYFDENRDAIEDAFRRTWLQMSPNLSEQDASDAAKEVKMPNFRTMLLIIRRIQEGNIETQSQEYDPS
-1259 VRAATHDIEEGEMLE
+1259 ASRKAVDDAVDQKEYEAWLEDLFKGVEKRRGIYNGKDFYTPSGNRRSFNQTHFEVTLENIVRAMKSQNEKNTAGFHGSKTVRAA
-1274 DLVNAG
+1274 
-1280 IMTRKEAER
+1280 
-1289 VIQDVKDVIE
+1289 
-1299 YMLPFADIVDWGEEY
+1299 
-1314 TMESRPFSPI
+1314 
-1324 KPNSDPLYVLS
+1324 
-1335 IDFSTNCRKRLVAG
+1335 
-1349 AVIER
+1349 
-1354 LQVEAQRALS
+1354 S
-1364 AEDQIKIRD
+1364 A
-1373 LLAKYR
+1373 
-1379 EMETGFQ
+1379 
-1386 IACAFC
+1386 
-1392 YVESAR
+1392 
-1398 LKTPEYVNEF
+1398 
-1408 LDNKEAVFRNYF
+1408 
-1420 AQKSKSFKAGYDKM
+1420 KSFKNVAQMHEDEGRLQN
-1434 VGDYKESK
+1434 
-1442 GKSRT
+1442 RT
-1447 SPDKELPQK
+1447 PEEAA
-1456 QRDELTEM
+1456 RLTEEM
-1464 KKAYRQNYKL
+1464 DSRLSDIINRIYGLKKRSSSDNPFIVFDSIGEIIQEVAETGRF
-1474 TPHEQQL
+1474 TPSNVKNIFSSYEYDLPKDIADDIAQL
-1481 LNKAINMPAEAFLT
+1481 INDIQEMPVNIFE
-1495 EKGLTNLVV
+1495 
-1504 KEPEIYDVFINKV
+1504 
-1517 RSASHAK
+1517 AK
-1524 PLESYVPMYYGDIAK
+1524 PQ
-1539 NVSRGMISKFNDE
+1539 R
-1552 NGFRTQSWSDWQVQN
+1552 
-1567 MLDEMVAVIELSI
+1567 
-1580 LGGKMLKYTKFP
+1580 
-1592 EVARIFGGTGIMFNM
+1592 
-1607 SGVVMATKPIYDE
+1607 VV
-1620 DGEYSI
+1620 
-1626 ENFDVDEGVNILEA
+1626 
-1640 LEVRDMYPDTV
+1640 
-1651 GIQCIGNTI
+1651 
-1660 EQTKA
+1660 
-1665 LLRTDWVDYVIPY
+1665 
-1678 HKSGMSEERRKAIGI
+1678 
-1693 DGWHDHEDTQQAKPI
+1693 
-1708 DAKAKPGPKDDA
+1708 
-1720 KNWHKE
+1720 
-1726 PKFSEI
+1726 
-1732 MAWNGKDGLDCMRKT
+1732 GLD
-1747 QKKYLKMCKERGLTP
+1747 
-1762 AFPEYVDEPNYW
+1762 
-1774 KLLIE
+1774 
-1779 RKMINHK
+1779 
-1786 TGKIIRQQPVRP
+1786 
-1798 IFNKKEA
+1798 
-1805 FKAIDREVREY
+1805 
-1816 DPTRVE
+1816 
-1822 RAYRYVKDHLDE
+1822 
-1834 VGVDVTPKMKEQAA
+1834 
-1848 VQGNTLL
+1848 
-1855 ANFVNEPP
+1855 
-1863 VLYSI
+1863 
-1868 KRTKRQEKRD
+1868 
-1878 NGEKLTESQFYGL
+1878 
-1891 YSAHII
+1891 
-1897 AGGRQA
+1897 
-1903 DDPVTE
+1903 
-1909 RTVEG
+1909 
-1914 IKTDG
+1914 
-1919 FKGDGGPF
+1919 
-1927 GANVLPAS
+1927 
-1935 SSSTVRG
+1935 
-1942 YTVEELKAQ
+1942 
-1951 GKGES
+1951 
-1956 TIKDLKENPG
+1956 
-1966 AYGATWIGDRLYYN
+1966 
-1980 LNDTM
+1980 
-1985 RRYGARKGQA
+1985 
-1995 VLLVP
+1995 
-2000 ESDVDKNDK
+2000 
-2009 IRTGFKP
+2009 
-2016 FDYEIVTV
+2016 EIVTAIIPDNASEKV
-2024 ERDFQPYYELY
+2024 VNALEENDIPIERY
-2035 SKAYDKYQE
+2035 SSGDNSSRMSVVNKSAD
-2044 QNVKYSLR
+2044 NAGVKFSLKSER
-2052 GSREFNDTVVLE
+2052 REFNDTVVLE
-2064 ESTVDKY
+2064 ESTVDTY
-2071 LQDYAAPSSPNYAQA
+2071 LRDYAAPSSPNYAQA

-2111 EATDLDLDQLANA
+2111 DATDLDLDQLANA
-2124 TRFQPFQLR
+2124 TRFQPFQIR

-2199 GVLPLSYANRDEII
+2199 DLLPLSYANRDEII
-2213 KRFATQPTDERI
+2213 KRFATQPTNERI
-2225 AENYGKET
+2225 AENHGKET
-2233 VRYSLR
+2233 VRYSLKR
-2239 ARDSEYLQAVRDGDM
+2239 RDDDYMKAVNDGDM
-2254 ETAQRLVDEAAK
+2254 ETAQRMVDEAAK
-2266 EAGYTIKAYH
+2266 EAGFDSPKLYH
-2276 GTANGGKFT
+2276 GTYAFGFT
-2285 IFDPKKLNNS
+2285 GIDTKKSNDRIS
-2295 KMSSHIGQGFYFTNS
+2295 FFATNS
-2310 REGAKEYTKNMDAYG
+2310 TKTAGTYSGTDSVRRIDTASDGGSTLGNYQLYANTDGMIELDAKGADSNHIELGEYAGEYNDYSSG
-2325 KVTKGSNP
+2325 KSYSMYATA
-2333 YLFEGYIRLQ
+2333 
-2343 NPIKITNN
+2343 
-2351 SHVLTLKQIRNIV
+2351 KQIAKFAKKRGYSGVIIRNVIDTATPETRNEESV
-2364 SDGNKK
+2364 SDVYVFLKPK
-2370 WFFES
+2370 
-2375 GMAHVLQNKDIG
+2375 
-2387 GESYTKDDIK
+2387 
-2397 AMDTEKRIDLYSRY
+2397 
-2411 LYRFGDMAAL
+2411 
-2421 SNMVDA
+2421 
-2427 YTFDSQDALLLSIQY
+2427 
-2442 HTGYDGIHWEQKE
+2442 EQVKSA
-2455 GLDQFVVFDSSQ
+2455 D
-2467 FKDSSPVTYDDEGNI
+2467 PVTYDDEGNI
-2482 IPLSKRFN
+2482 IPLSERFN

-2528 PQQTEDDNRVSRA
+2528 PQRTDDDNRVSRA
-2541 IRTIMEAQTTPEQ
+2541 IRTIMEAQTTPEL

-2570 SPITNKESV
+2570 NPVTNKESV

-2625 GNTDKALE
+2625 GNVDKALE

-2644 LGQAVQALSI
+2644 LGQAVQAMSI

-2699 DEDTGLPKPKK
+2699 DEETGLPKPKK

-2722 EEVDQMEEDTAK
+2722 EEVDQMEIDTAK

-2768 GNLGFAPIIIT
+2768 GNLGFAPIVIT

-2833 EGQESKPDKIVFRGI
+2833 EGQESKPDKVVFRGI

-2897 GRIEKGPHKDEEFN
+2897 GRIEKGPHKGEEFN

-2985 GFVNGI
+2985 GFANGI

-3351 YKASKAYIH
+3351 YKASKTYIH

-3453 SWTRDA
+3453 NWTRDA
-3459 AKEFN
+3459 AKAFN